1 MPRRSDQTSNV
12 VCSVETDNGPLDY
25 LWKRSAR
32 RRTLAIA
39 VDARAAVSVFSPW
52 HVPEPQVRAFL
63 EEKLEWVLKKLQA
76 RQSRLAFLSGRR
88 FEDGREFLFLGQR
101 YVLRVREGDGKRGRV
116 NFDGQGWSAVL
127 PAGVAAEGRARE
139 LRRKMVQWYR
149 AQAEEIL
156 GARVFHYARVL
167 GKEPKRIA
175 VRTQKRVWGNCDFR
189 AQTIRLNWQIIL
201 APIEVIDYVVVHE
214 LCHLF
219 FPNHS
224 KRFWKKVEEVLPDF
238 KQRKAWLKDNAQ
250 EMVVL

>member
-1 MPRRSDQTSNV
+1 M
-12 VCSVETDNGPLDY
+12 ETASGSFPY
-25 LWKRSAR
+25 VWKRSAR

-39 VDARAAVSVFSPW
+39 IDAKAAVSVFSPW
-52 HVPEPQVRAFL
+52 HIPEGQVRAFV
-63 EEKLEWVLKKLQA
+63 EEKLDWVLEKLQKG
-76 RQSRLAFLSGRR
+76 QSRLAFLNSRG
-88 FEDGREFLFLGQR
+88 FAHGREFLFLGR
-101 YVLRVREGDGKRGRV
+101 RCVLRVREGGGKRGRV
-116 NFDGQGWSAVL
+116 SFDGQGWSAVV
-127 PAGVAAEGRARE
+127 PAGASAEGRAQE

-149 AQAEEIL
+149 AQAQEVL

-189 AQTIRLNWQIIL
+189 AQTIRLNWQIVL
-201 APIEVIDYVVVHE
+201 APLEVIDYVVVHE

-238 KQRKAWLKDNAQ
+238 KKRKAWLKDNAQ
-250 EMVVL
+250 EMVLV